1 MKSPRV
7 PRGLFNF
14 DPVKFTLGKNERLKH
29 RKLIEHLFGTG
40 KSFVTPPFRV
50 HYSFEKLQTKFPAQ
64 AGFTV
69 SSKTFK
75 RAVDRNRIKRLTR
88 EAYRLQKEDLYNA
101 LSEKS
106 LQLII
111 FFVYNGKEI
120 PEHEVVMKSVATIIK
135 KLAKIVNEDVSPN
148 T

>member
-14 DPVKFTLGKNERLKH
+14 DAVKFTLGKNERLKH
-29 RKLIEHLFGTG
+29 RKLIEQLFGTG
-40 KSFVTPPFRV
+40 KSFATTPFRV
-50 HYSFEKLQTKFPAQ
+50 HYSFEELPSKFPAQ

-88 EAYRLQKEDLYNA
+88 EAYRLQKTDLYNA
-101 LSEKS
+101 LTEKS
-106 LQLII
+106 RQLII
-111 FFVYNGKEI
+111 FFIYTGKEI
-120 PEHEVVMKSVATIIK
+120 PEYEAVLKSVASILK
-135 KLAKIVNEDVSPN
+135 RLVKIVNEEVSPN

>member
-1 MKSPRV
+1 
-7 PRGLFNF
+7 
-14 DPVKFTLGKNERLKH
+14 VKFTLGKNERLKH

-40 KSFVTPPFRV
+40 KSFVSAPFRV
-50 HYSFEKLQTKFPAQ
+50 HYSFEKLQSKFPAQ

-69 SSKTFK
+69 SAKNFK

-101 LSEKS
+101 LNERSR
-106 LQLII
+106 QLII
-111 FFVYNGKEI
+111 FFVFTGREI
-120 PEHEVVMKSVATIIK
+120 PEYETVAKSMSSILK
-135 KLAKIVNEDVSPN
+135 KLVKIVNEDVSPN